1 MPRHRVRHLDGPI
14 LNMTN
19 TILNEP
25 GTKRFFL
32 AATAFALLTML
43 LGRLHPIFALLA
55 VVPASLIAYLLC
67 DVISRMI
74 FEKEFVFVSKYGLNS
89 PEEQSTIQR
98 SDYVLTLVCAILVI
112 IGLFLAGEVCDRFH
126 GTGMWKWDLPWFK

>member
-1 MPRHRVRHLDGPI
+1 
-14 LNMTN
+14 MTN

-25 GTKRFFL
+25 GIKRFIL
-32 AATAFALLTML
+32 VATVFALLTML
-43 LGRLHPIFALLA
+43 FGRLHPMFALLA

-74 FEKEFVFVSKYGLNS
+74 FEKEFVFVSKFGLNS

-112 IGLFLAGEVCDRFH
+112 IGLFLAGEACDHFH
-126 GTGMWKWDLPWFK
+126 GTDMWKWDLPWFN

>member
-1 MPRHRVRHLDGPI
+1 
-14 LNMTN
+14 MTN

-55 VVPASLIAYLLC
+55 VLPASLIAYLLC

-74 FEKEFVFVSKYGLNS
+74 FEKEFVFVSKFGLNS

-98 SDYVLTLVCAILVI
+98 SDHVLTLVCAILVI
-112 IGLFLAGEVCDRFH
+112 IGVFLAGEECDRFH
-126 GTGMWKWDLPWFK
+126 GTDMWKWDLPWFK

>member
-1 MPRHRVRHLDGPI
+1 
-14 LNMTN
+14 MTN

-32 AATAFALLTML
+32 VATAFALLTML
-43 LGRLHPIFALLA
+43 LGRLHPVFALLA

-67 DVISRMI
+67 HVISRMI
-74 FEKEFVFVSKYGLNS
+74 FGKEFVFVSKYGLNS
-89 PEEQSTIQR
+89 PEEQSTIRR

-126 GTGMWKWDLPWFK
+126 GTDMWKWDLPWFK